1 MKKTKQKYFLNYSP
15 IIYNN
20 FFNLDHHIHTW
31 YIHQHIMAG
40 SSSKTPPFLK
50 RKTKSTDSVSAKAK
64 KRLLFTSSAEP
75 DIEDYGHFFAS
86 KKKKKRVAD
95 TLLEQYRSKRGWF
108 VTDVS
113 KTEWCQKQMEFSLLY
128 DDQEEGRAGTRK
140 NNNNEAMKAGI
151 DRHVELRNE
160 VLKPVRVKVKSRED
174 HMALK
179 LINFINGV
187 NQLLCEG
194 LTRELPIVSFAFEQG
209 IWMVGTIDEVRMH
222 STDRKPIL
230 VETKTRI
237 SDTVPSESQK
247 RNGRIQLMCY
257 KYLWDSLVSN
267 QFPSREFYH
276 YFDLDPKRALCEDL
290 KKASSNSGFSAETLK
305 EVVVCYQTA
314 CDMMVRSHDDEL
326 VLRYESQRDK
336 SLVLDEEKFAYN
348 GKWLKREILNC
359 LQFWLG
365 QREASYV
372 SEEDQWKCG
381 YCRFSSLCPAY
392 TPDTT
397 DDDDDDDDDDESTS
411 SSDDGSTYYHYYI

>member
-1 MKKTKQKYFLNYSP
+1 
-15 IIYNN
+15 
-20 FFNLDHHIHTW
+20 
-31 YIHQHIMAG
+31 MAG
-40 SSSKTPPFLK
+40 SSSKTPPSLK
-50 RKTKSTDSVSAKAK
+50 RKTKTKTKSIDSVSAKAK

-75 DIEDYGHFFAS
+75 DIEDYGNFFAS

-95 TLLEQYRSKRGWF
+95 TLLDKYRSKRGWF

-113 KTEWCQKQMEFSLLY
+113 RTEWCEKQMEFSLFY
-128 DDQEEGRAGTRK
+128 DDQECKNNNNNDDDEEHLSLVYEGRSGTRK
-140 NNNNEAMKAGI
+140 NKKHEAMKAGI

-160 VLKPVRVKVKSRED
+160 VLKPVKVKVKSRED

-187 NQLLCEG
+187 NQLVFEG
-194 LTRELPIVSFAFEQG
+194 LTRELPLVSFAFEQG

-222 STDRKPIL
+222 STDHKPVL

-267 QFPSREFYH
+267 QFPSREFYQ
-276 YFDLDPKRALCEDL
+276 YFDLNPKRALCEDL
-290 KKASSNSGFSAETLK
+290 KKASSYSGLNAKTLK
-305 EVVVCYQTA
+305 EVVECYQSA
-314 CDMMVRSHDDEL
+314 CKMMGCCHDDEL

-336 SLVLDEEKFAYN
+336 SLVLDEEKFAYD

-372 SEEDQWKCG
+372 AEEDQWKCG
-381 YCRFSSLCPAY
+381 YCSFSSQCSAY
-392 TPDTT
+392 TQDTT
-397 DDDDDDDDDDESTS
+397 DDDDDDDD
-411 SSDDGSTYYHYYI
+411 GSTYYHYYI